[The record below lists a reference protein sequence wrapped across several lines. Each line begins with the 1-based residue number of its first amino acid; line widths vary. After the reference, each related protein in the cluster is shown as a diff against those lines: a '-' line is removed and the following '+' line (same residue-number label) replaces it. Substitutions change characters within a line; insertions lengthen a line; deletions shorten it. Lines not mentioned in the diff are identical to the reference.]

1 MIDSGIVKNQAELA
15 RKLGISRA
23 RITQILNL
31 LNFDKELIEKV
42 EQLGEPDNNIVRT
55 SFSEVLSIFLLTD
68 FN

>member
-42 EQLGEPDNNIVRT
+42 EQLGEPDNNIGRT